1 MAAAISG
8 NGDQRGEERAVSQAM
23 RPLRDDANSKVW
35 MVKWACESKKL
46 GVSRRKEERWRAR
59 GVPIQR
65 AQPPGGAHVTS
76 RGKSRVE
83 AEPGRTAQA
92 RQGRRELRSM
102 NSLQG
107 EGTVCPQLSPCQ
119 RGTPLTQQRES
130 WLRAGFLPEELR
142 SPTRDKA

>member
-35 MVKWACESKKL
+35 MVKWACESKKS

-65 AQPPGGAHVTS
+65 AQPLGEEQSGGRAGEDCPGQAGQEGAQEHEQS
-76 RGKSRVE
+76 AGRGHSVPAAVPMSERDTPDS
-83 AEPGRTAQA
+83 AEGVMA
-92 RQGRRELRSM
+92 QGR
-102 NSLQG
+102 
-107 EGTVCPQLSPCQ
+107 VPP
-119 RGTPLTQQRES
+119 RGAEVTH
-130 WLRAGFLPEELR
+130 
-142 SPTRDKA
+142 